1 MTTKAGF
8 NWLELGKGL
17 ITIIGLVG
25 GGAGVYSVQSTSQDK
40 SDVYAVSSRLD
51 LHTATDSI
59 NRVNTLKSI
68 ERIETSVCTL
78 LVEQRKQ
85 REAFL
90 VLVTKL
96 QR

>member
-1 MTTKAGF
+1 MTTRAGF

-25 GGAGVYSVQSTSQDK
+25 GGAGVYSVQSTSQGTA
-40 SDVYAVSSRLD
+40 DVSTISTRLE
-51 LHTATDSI
+51 LHSATDSI
-59 NRVNTLKSI
+59 NRLNTLKAI
-68 ERIETSVCTL
+68 ERIETSVSTIL
-78 LVEQRKQ
+78 EEQRKQ
-85 REAFL
+85 SDAFL